1 MYDLVIVG
9 GGTAGSTAAIAAARR
24 GLRTLLIEKNTAL
37 GGTSTLG
44 LVMPLMVNHIAGKPL
59 NLGLNQEI
67 NQRYCKSFGDGSSE
81 RDASYFD
88 PLLLSLLLEEM
99 VLEAGADLL
108 YDCTVYEALVE
119 GRTIKEIALA
129 SQKGPLT
136 FSSKLFI
143 DASGNLVLGR
153 LAGCRTVSG
162 DEEGKNQPMSLRFI
176 LDNVQLEEA
185 VAGLEELGICCKL
198 PYLSVGFHEAKDS
211 PLAGLIQQ
219 AVAAGVLQE
228 EDLGYFQF
236 FSLPARPGSLAFNC
250 PRLQGFDP
258 VDPWQVSAAYSEG
271 RRKIARI
278 TDFLRRYLPGFQ
290 AAAISS
296 IAPLVGIR
304 ESVRVVG
311 EYTLTE
317 DDYFNARS
325 FPDGIVRNRYPIDIH
340 HPTGRGTTLKYLP
353 EGLFHEIPY
362 RCLIPKD
369 LDNLLVAGRCISASF
384 PAQAAIRI
392 IPNCR
397 ALGEAAGTA
406 AALAISNSCS
416 LRENPIDELKAALA
430 LT

>member
-1 MYDLVIVG
+1 MDH
-9 GGTAGSTAAIAAARR
+9 R
-24 GLRTLLIEKNTAL
+24 
-37 GGTSTLG
+37 
-44 LVMPLMVNHIAGKPL
+44 
-59 NLGLNQEI
+59 
-67 NQRYCKSFGDGSSE
+67 
-81 RDASYFD
+81 
-88 PLLLSLLLEEM
+88 
-99 VLEAGADLL
+99 
-108 YDCTVYEALVE
+108 
-119 GRTIKEIALA
+119 
-129 SQKGPLT
+129 
-136 FSSKLFI
+136 
-143 DASGNLVLGR
+143 
-153 LAGCRTVSG
+153 
-162 DEEGKNQPMSLRFI
+162 
-176 LDNVQLEEA
+176 
-185 VAGLEELGICCKL
+185 
-198 PYLSVGFHEAKDS
+198 
-211 PLAGLIQQ
+211 
-219 AVAAGVLQE
+219 
-228 EDLGYFQF
+228 
-236 FSLPARPGSLAFNC
+236 
-250 PRLQGFDP
+250 
-258 VDPWQVSAAYSEG
+258 QVSAAYSEG

-369 LDNLLVAGRCISASF
+369 LDNLIVAGRCISASF